1 MTVQILEC
9 DKTIH
14 HKWTNATC
22 ACCRGSLIR
31 DFRHVIEKT
40 NWDEQILQHERILNA
55 VTLVII
61 GLACLYFLPI
71 CVMTIL
77 GMH

>member
-9 DKTIH
+9 DRTIRH
-14 HKWTNATC
+14 RWTIVKC
-22 ACCRGSLIR
+22 ACCGGSLMR
-31 DFRHVIEKT
+31 DFMHLIEKT
-40 NWDEQILQHERILNA
+40 NWDEQILQHERILNII
-55 VTLVII
+55 TLVIT